1 MENWFAATS
10 TYSFTPFS
18 PSHLLALAIAVAGI
32 IALISAKR
40 RLKESKHLFQWLRWP
55 LLAILFTSEFS
66 YHYWAITNDVW
77 SFNGQ
82 MPLHLCGVASI
93 TAMIGLLT
101 MRPFW
106 IQLSFYIG
114 ILPAFLALITPE
126 LPYDY
131 HHFRFWKF
139 FVHHTAISW
148 ACLFL
153 ALCQPKA
160 LTMHS
165 VFSVYALL
173 LAYAAVIGFFV
184 NPMTDSNFL
193 YLRQRPNTAS
203 PLDFFGDGLWYY
215 FNLCLTTLA
224 LFFVQYLLF
233 QKFIKNP

>member
-10 TYSFTPFS
+10 TYSFNPFS
-18 PSHLLALAIAVAGI
+18 TSHLLALAIAVTGI
-32 IALISAKR
+32 IALVSVKN
-40 RLKESKHLFQWLRWP
+40 RLRESKQLYQWLRWP
-55 LLAILFTSEFS
+55 LLAILFTAEFS

-77 SFNGQ
+77 SFSGQ

-131 HHFRFWKF
+131 QHFRFWKF

-153 ALCQPKA
+153 ALCRPHTI
-160 LTMHS
+160 TMRS

-173 LAYAAVIGFFV
+173 LAYAAIIGFFI
-184 NPMTDSNFL
+184 NPLTDSNYL
-193 YLRQRPNTAS
+193 YLMQRPTTTS

-215 FNLCLTTLA
+215 INLCLTALA

-233 QKFIKNP
+233 RKFIRGS